1 MTHIWTRTFKNTL
14 FLKKKKEEEKS
25 RWSRPHGGLSD
36 KNNTGEWLWHRGPQT
51 LKLHLSRRRR
61 LRKWRKSGSH
71 FTSSGESR
79 KKRRRSRSG
88 AGRANKS
95 AVEGSLRLN
104 NPIKKS
110 QTQQHTWA
118 GPPGCQRQLKS
129 IAAIRGIS
137 TKHTFSNECE
147 KSTQALNH
155 TQVCSLAHLLDLH
168 TPSSVACI
176 VFKDFWKQINQSVC

>member
-1 MTHIWTRTFKNTL
+1 MP
-14 FLKKKKEEEKS
+14 
-25 RWSRPHGGLSD
+25 SRPTDIKASSVTAQAFA
-36 KNNTGEWLWHRGPQT
+36 KMTKIWKPFYQQ
-51 LKLHLSRRRR
+51 
-61 LRKWRKSGSH
+61 WRS
-71 FTSSGESR
+71 
-79 KKRRRSRSG
+79 RRRSRSG

-95 AVEGSLRLN
+95 AVKGSLRLN

-129 IAAIRGIS
+129 IAAIRGTS
-137 TKHTFSNECE
+137 TKHTFSNECV
-147 KSTQALNH
+147 KSTRALNH

-176 VFKDFWKQINQSVC
+176 VFKDF